1 MAIGESGRVVLEID
15 PQLKRRLYSA
25 LALEHKSLKDWFIGK
40 AEEYV
45 QAQQQPNLFADVPVN
60 VKLDNNA

>member
-1 MAIGESGRVVLEID
+1 VLEID

-25 LALEHKSLKDWFIGK
+25 LALEHKSLKHWFIGK

-45 QAQQQPNLFADVPVN
+45 QGQQQPNLFSSTAQSAE
-60 VKLDNNA
+60 LDTKA